1 MIQLSN
7 KKERTNII
15 NRWNPELFGGSS
27 IREAIDPKSLTTNT
41 GMLKGVP
48 LDANDNSVINDI
60 CSIYPDAEPQR
71 LFYKEGKPM
80 QLFKIKFKSQEHF
93 EDANQEFA
101 WSCNIC
107 KMSIYKKIPVFDP
120 FILF

>member
-27 IREAIDPKSLTTNT
+27 IRETIDPKSLTTNT

-48 LDANDNSVINDI
+48 LDAIDNSVITDI

-71 LFYKEGKPM
+71 LFYKEGKHRNILKM
-80 QLFKIKFKSQEHF
+80 QSI
-93 EDANQEFA
+93 QEFA
-101 WSCNIC
+101 CSP
-107 KMSIYKKIPVFDP
+107 KM
-120 FILF
+120 